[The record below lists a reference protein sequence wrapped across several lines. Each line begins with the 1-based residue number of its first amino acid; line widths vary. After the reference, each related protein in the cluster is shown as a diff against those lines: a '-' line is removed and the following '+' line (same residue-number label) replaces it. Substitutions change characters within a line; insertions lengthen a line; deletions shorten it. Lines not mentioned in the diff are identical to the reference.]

1 MGYGHGELWWREFV
15 AVLAA
20 VGYDDVFSIEHEDP
34 MLPALEGVEKSV
46 VFLRNVLVKLP
57 RSARVPSP
65 RLRGE
70 G

>member
-1 MGYGHGELWWREFV
+1 
-15 AVLAA
+15 
-20 VGYDDVFSIEHEDP
+20 

-46 VFLRNVLVKLP
+46 AFLRNVLINQP

>member
-1 MGYGHGELWWREFV
+1 
-15 AVLAA
+15 
-20 VGYDDVFSIEHEDP
+20 